1 MNRTEQI
8 KTIRQAYSDLAA
20 LDLQDGFWE
29 VEKRLLEMNTVAERR
44 HRKGAPNGIKHGLTV
59 KDAAKLFTV
68 KHLLDG
74 WENTNRFNVEDILNV
89 RTEVLYAQAYAS
101 RHYATLSTWVKT
113 WAKPFEQVDY
123 ADLQQAGTMYFGAKI
138 RARSSQQTGGAL

>member
-68 KHLLDG
+68 QHLLDG
-74 WENTNRFNVEDILNV
+74 WENTTRFSVDDILNI
-89 RTEVLYAQAYAS
+89 RTEVLFAQAYAS
-101 RHYATLSTWVKT
+101 RHYATLATWVKT
-113 WAKPFEQVDY
+113 WAEPFKQVDY
-123 ADLQQAGTMYFGAKI
+123 AKLQQDGH
-138 RARSSQQTGGAL
+138 GGAR